1 MCADSTDETAT
12 DAMCDALVAA
22 SFFQR
27 HTVPVENFAVAV
39 LLSRSVEES

>member
-1 MCADSTDETAT
+1 VCADSADETAT
-12 DAMCDALVAA
+12 DGLCDALVAA

-27 HTVPVENFAVAV
+27 HTVPVENSAVAV